1 MERVHLITL
10 SDRASRGEYQD
21 QSTPLLTSWLKGQG
35 VKAVTA
41 SLMPDDPAILEA
53 DLRAAV
59 ASDAPLVLTCGGT
72 GFGPRDTTPE
82 ATRRVMERE
91 APGICEL
98 IRAKG
103 GHPLAY
109 RQPRRLRHRGAH
121 GDPEPFGPARRGPG
135 AGPAGLAPAPACR
148 VRAAEGRRGRGALH
162 VKVWARINHVG
173 WVHLWRR
180 REDFE
185 AAEPSA
191 HFLNARTDPRWLE
204 AAHHGRA
211 AAAPR
216 GGRSGGGGG
225 PRLLR

>member
-41 SLMPDDPAILEA
+41 SLMPDDPAVLEV

-109 RQPRRLRHRGAH
+109 ASRAICGIAGRTVILNLSGRPAAALEQVQLAWPLLRHAVSVLRK
-121 GDPEPFGPARRGPG
+121 
-135 AGPAGLAPAPACR
+135 
-148 VRAAEGRRGRGALH
+148 EGTA
-162 VKVWARINHVG
+162 
-173 WVHLWRR
+173 
-180 REDFE
+180 
-185 AAEPSA
+185 
-191 HFLNARTDPRWLE
+191 
-204 AAHHGRA
+204 
-211 AAAPR
+211 
-216 GGRSGGGGG
+216 GG
-225 PRLLR
+225 PCT